1 MALLSPGWH
10 NSSSGEFMPSSQMLV
25 KSWRVDR
32 EHLSLGFARQC
43 FLVCIAGSYK
53 VVRTTGFAV
62 ALQPASGLMATQMA
76 QWWWYGS
83 RSRPFPHSR
92 RRLPKAVQLHAL
104 CLQHP
109 PLRPPQCGGLHPHP
123 YLAAF
128 RVSTQRRWL
137 WLKQVCWLLHVSC
150 VWQVMWAFT
159 QYSRRLL
166 NRLHLMPAAA
176 ICGRCCTCFLQ
187 TCYMSLMSL
196 LLYFGAVSWIPPLL

>member
-1 MALLSPGWH
+1 MLSRVHSWKLQGREDYWFC
-10 NSSSGEFMPSSQMLV
+10 SGTS
-25 KSWRVDR
+25 
-32 EHLSLGFARQC
+32 
-43 FLVCIAGSYK
+43 AGIRPDGNTNGTMV
-53 VVRTTGFAV
+53 VVR
-62 ALQPASGLMATQMA
+62 QPEQT
-76 QWWWYGS
+76 
-83 RSRPFPHSR
+83 FPHSR